1 MDFGAFVDLGGID
14 GLLHVSQLAWGRV
27 KHPSDVLHEGQKI
40 KVRVDK
46 VDPETGRIS
55 LAYRDLLE
63 SPWATASQKYPP
75 HTVANGTVIKLMDF
89 GAFVELESG
98 IEGLVHISELSHK
111 RVWRC
116 SDVVKEGQQVEV
128 AVLSVDA
135 ESQRMSLSMKE
146 LSAPP
151 EPVKKEGEDDSLTPT
166 KSSKKSTKP
175 TGPLLGGLGRRT
187 GERFGLKW

>member
-14 GLLHVSQLAWGRV
+14 GLVHVSQVAWGRV
-27 KHPSDVLHEGQKI
+27 KHPGDVLQEGQQI

-46 VDPETGRIS
+46 VDPTTGKIS

-63 SPWATASQKYPP
+63 SPWESAAQKFPANAVAT
-75 HTVANGTVIKLMDF
+75 GTVTKLMDF
-89 GAFVELESG
+89 GAFVELEPG

-128 AVLSVDA
+128 MVKSIDA
-135 ESQRMSLSMKE
+135 EAQRMSLSMKE

-151 EPVKKEGEDDSLTPT
+151 ESVKKEDEQSAEPAPA
-166 KSSKKSTKP
+166 SKKRAKP
-175 TGPLLGGLGRRT
+175 TGPLQGGLGRKT
-187 GERFGLKW
+187 GDRFGLKW